1 MTRTLDRPRTPGA
14 IRPRFSRNIPPFQVR
29 RVAVDDLQ
37 VVVRTF
43 GTVSPGSPVF
53 VLVHGIGVSFRYFE
67 PLAEELAKRGVVH
80 LLDMPGYGSSPRPRR
95 NISIAEHG
103 EVLAT
108 VLRTEG
114 IENPVLIGHS
124 MGSQMVS
131 EAMVQNPD
139 LTDSVVLMG
148 PTMSPSERTFFSAVF
163 RLTVDMTREPLRGNW
178 TVLTDYLFR
187 CGPIWYAMQVPHLLR
202 DRIEERVPRISARV
216 LVIRGD
222 RDPVV
227 SRPWATHLASLAQD
241 GRFAEVPG
249 PHVVMFTA
257 PEEISA
263 LVLEHAGR

>member
-1 MTRTLDRPRTPGA
+1 MTRTLDRPRDPGA
-14 IRPRFSRNIPPFQVR
+14 TRPRFSRTIPAFQVR

-43 GTVSPGSPVF
+43 GTVRPGAPVF

-124 MGSQMVS
+124 MGCQMVT
-131 EAMVQNPD
+131 EAVTRDPD

-148 PTMSPSERTFFSAVF
+148 PTMSPSERTFFSAAF
-163 RLTVDMTREPLRGNW
+163 RLGVDMTREPLRGNW

-187 CGPIWYAMQVPHLLR
+187 CGPVWYAMQVPHLLR

-257 PEEISA
+257 PERISD
-263 LVLEHAGR
+263 LVREHAHR

>member
-1 MTRTLDRPRTPGA
+1 MTRTLDRPEKPGA
-14 IRPRFSRNIPPFQVR
+14 TRPRFSRTIPPFQVR
-29 RVAVDDLQ
+29 RVVVDDLQ
-37 VVVRTF
+37 VVLRTF
-43 GTVSPGSPVF
+43 GTVRPGAPVF

-103 EVLAT
+103 EVLVS
-108 VLRTEG
+108 VLRREG

-124 MGSQMVS
+124 MGCQMVT
-131 EAMVQNPD
+131 EAVVQD
-139 LTDSVVLMG
+139 TGISDRVVLMG
-148 PTMSPSERTFFSAVF
+148 PTMSPSERTFLSAAL
-163 RLTVDMTREPLRGNW
+163 RLTADMTREPLRGNW

-187 CGPIWYAMQVPHLLR
+187 CGPVWYAMQVPHLLR
-202 DRIEERVPRISARV
+202 DRIEERVARISARV

-227 SRPWATHLASLAQD
+227 SRPWATHLASLARD

-257 PEEISA
+257 PEEISH
-263 LVLEHAGR
+263 LVLEHTGR